1 MKKKN
6 DKKSLP
12 KFKAVT
18 LGPDELSKAVGG
30 LECTCGTVSVCH
42 VDGTDDGDGDLL
54 IFAAAILIARS
65 GTTTMAMEI
74 CAITV
79 WPTKRPQLKRLLGVI
94 PTSI

>member
-12 KFKAVT
+12 RFKAVT

-42 VDGTDDGDGDLL
+42 IDGTDDGDGDL
-54 IFAAAILIARS
+54 AA
-65 GTTTMAMEI
+65 
-74 CAITV
+74 
-79 WPTKRPQLKRLLGVI
+79 
-94 PTSI
+94 

>member
-12 KFKAVT
+12 RFKAVT

-42 VDGTDDGDGDLL
+42 IDGTDDGDGELT
-54 IFAAAILIARS
+54 A
-65 GTTTMAMEI
+65 
-74 CAITV
+74 
-79 WPTKRPQLKRLLGVI
+79 
-94 PTSI
+94 